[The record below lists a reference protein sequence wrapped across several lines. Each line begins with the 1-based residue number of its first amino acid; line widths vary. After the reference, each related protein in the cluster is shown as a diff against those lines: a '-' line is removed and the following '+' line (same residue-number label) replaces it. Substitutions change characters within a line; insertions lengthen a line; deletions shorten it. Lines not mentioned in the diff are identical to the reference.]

1 MGLPVWILAAL
12 TVSAQL
18 RGRAAMPVP
27 VAPIAPIAAVL
38 KAPGLAPLS
47 APALPTPTLP
57 SPLPLPQGERVTTV
71 SLSPMGER
79 AGVRAANA
87 VSAAK
92 AAEQSQTMER
102 FGPAFAEEAAL
113 AADRLAGRN
122 LTGAERDDAVAR
134 TKFVTAGLW
143 KRLFNEF
150 GVMFSYPDGVARSD
164 LSIELTR
171 TDPRKLPD
179 EEAHYRA
186 LFAHEYTHR
195 LQFEGHVTKRLGI
208 EAPPVAVEL
217 LRGIELVGLDALKSG
232 RIPFITKNVLD
243 GFESGAQ
250 WARLVHST
258 LLRTDAA
265 VVEPAFHF
273 KGALAGAAW
282 ELAKRTLRAEDA
294 WEFVRR
300 VSSEKAPEAPAAVYA
315 DIAGR

>member
-1 MGLPVWILAAL
+1 MSPATLSLALLAAL
-12 TVSAQL
+12 GAQAQV
-18 RGRAAMPVP
+18 R
-27 VAPIAPIAAVL
+27 VAPLRAPA
-38 KAPGLAPLS
+38 LAPALS
-47 APALPTPTLP
+47 APLMPSPPAGGLVPALSAPKLSLPSASAALPAAAALAAAPKAA
-57 SPLPLPQGERVTTV
+57 SP
-71 SLSPMGER
+71 
-79 AGVRAANA
+79 

-92 AAEQSQTMER
+92 LAETSQTMER

-122 LTGAERDDAVAR
+122 LTGAERADAVAR

-150 GVMFSYPDGVARSD
+150 GVMFSYPDGVARED

-171 TDPRKLPD
+171 TDPRRLPD

-195 LQFEGHVTKRLGI
+195 LQFEGDVSRRQGV
-208 EAPPVAVEL
+208 EAAPVAVEL
-217 LRGIELVGLDALKSG
+217 LRGIELVGLEALKAG
-232 RIPFITKNVLD
+232 RIPFISQNVLD
-243 GFESGAQ
+243 GFESGRQ
-250 WARLVHST
+250 WARL
-258 LLRTDAA
+258 AA
-265 VVEPAFHF
+265 EGRFGEAAFHF

-300 VSSEKAPEAPAAVYA
+300 VASQKRPEDPAKVYA

>member
-1 MGLPVWILAAL
+1 MSPATLSLALLAAL
-12 TVSAQL
+12 GAQAQPRLAPVRAPALAPTLSAPL
-18 RGRAAMPVP
+18 MPALTP
-27 VAPIAPIAAVL
+27 G
-38 KAPGLAPLS
+38 GLAPSLS
-47 APALPTPTLP
+47 APKLSLPTASAGLPAAVALAPVPTGA
-57 SPLPLPQGERVTTV
+57 SP
-71 SLSPMGER
+71 
-79 AGVRAANA
+79 

-92 AAEQSQTMER
+92 LAERSQTMER

-122 LTGAERDDAVAR
+122 LTGAEREDAVAR

-150 GVMFSYPDGVARSD
+150 GVMFSYPDGVARED

-171 TDPRKLPD
+171 TDPRRLPD

-195 LQFEGHVTKRLGI
+195 LQFEGDVSRRQGV
-208 EAPPVAVEL
+208 EAAPVAVEL
-217 LRGIELVGLDALKSG
+217 LRGIELVGLEALKAG
-232 RIPFITKNVLD
+232 RIPFISQNVLD
-243 GFESGAQ
+243 GFESGRQ
-250 WARLVHST
+250 WARL
-258 LLRTDAA
+258 AA
-265 VVEPAFHF
+265 EGRFGEAAFYF

-300 VSSEKAPEAPAAVYA
+300 VASQKRPEDPAKVYS

>member
-18 RGRAAMPVP
+18 RGRAVAPVPAIP
-27 VAPIAPIAAVL
+27 VAPLVLSLSAPKLSSLPNPALANPVLPIAARPL
-38 KAPGLAPLS
+38 LA
-47 APALPTPTLP
+47 APAAAA
-57 SPLPLPQGERVTTV
+57 SPV
-71 SLSPMGER
+71 SG
-79 AGVRAANA
+79 
-87 VSAAK
+87 AK
-92 AAEQSQTMER
+92 AAEQSQTIER
-102 FGPAFAEEAAL
+102 FGPAFAEEASL
-113 AADRLAGRN
+113 AAERLAGRN
-122 LTGAERDDAVAR
+122 LTGAEREDAVAR

-150 GVMFSYPDGVARSD
+150 GVMFSYPDGVARPD

-195 LQFEGHVTKRLGI
+195 LQFEGHVTKRMGI

-217 LRGIELVGLDALKSG
+217 LRGIELVGLEALKAG
-232 RIPFITKNVLD
+232 RIPFISINVLD

-250 WARLVHST
+250 WAR
-258 LLRTDAA
+258 RAA
-265 VVEPAFHF
+265 EGIFGEAAFHF

-282 ELAKRTLRAEDA
+282 ELARRTLRAEDA

-300 VSSEKAPEAPAAVYA
+300 VSSEKSPEAPAAVYA
-315 DIAGR
+315 DIASR

>member
-1 MGLPVWILAAL
+1 MSWGTLALALLAA
-12 TVSAQL
+12 SNAHAQL
-18 RGRAAMPVP
+18 RA
-27 VAPIAPIAAVL
+27 AAVR
-38 KAPGLAPLS
+38 APVLAPTLSAPLAPLPAAGGLTPTLAAPNLALPTAS
-47 APALPTPTLP
+47 PALPAAATLAAAP
-57 SPLPLPQGERVTTV
+57 KAASP
-71 SLSPMGER
+71 
-79 AGVRAANA
+79 

-92 AAEQSQTMER
+92 LAETSQTMER

-122 LTGAERDDAVAR
+122 LTGAEREDAVAR

-150 GVMFSYPDGVARSD
+150 GVMFSYPDGVARPD

-171 TDPRKLPD
+171 TDPRRLPD
-179 EEAHYRA
+179 EEAHYRS

-195 LQFEGHVTKRLGI
+195 LQFEGDVTRRLGI

-217 LRGIELVGLDALKSG
+217 LRGIELVGLDALKAG
-232 RIPFITKNVLD
+232 RIPFITQNVLD
-243 GFESGAQ
+243 GFEAGRA
-250 WARLVHST
+250 WAKL
-258 LLRTDAA
+258 AA
-265 VVEPAFHF
+265 EGRFGEAAFHF

-300 VSSEKAPEAPAAVYA
+300 VASQRAPEDPAKVYA
-315 DIAGR
+315 DISAR

>member
-18 RGRAAMPVP
+18 RGRAAVPAPVVP
-27 VAPIAPIAAVL
+27 VAPLAVVLQAPKL
-38 KAPGLAPLS
+38 SPLS
-47 APALPTPTLP
+47 APALPTPPPP
-57 SPLPLPQGERVTTV
+57 SPRPLPPGERAATVT
-71 SLSPMGER
+71 LSPVGER

-92 AAEQSQTMER
+92 AAEASQTMER

-122 LTGAERDDAVAR
+122 LSGAEREDVVKR
-134 TKFVTAGLW
+134 TRFVTAGLW

-150 GVMFSYPDGVARSD
+150 GVMFSYPDGVARDD

-171 TDPRKLPD
+171 TNPRKLPD

-195 LQFEGHVTKRLGI
+195 LQFEGDVSRRQGV
-208 EAPPVAVEL
+208 EAAPVAVEL
-217 LRGIELVGLDALKSG
+217 LRGIELVGLDALKAG
-232 RIPFITKNVLD
+232 RIPFISPNVLD
-243 GFESGAQ
+243 GFETGRRWASLAAQ
-250 WARLVHST
+250 GRFGEAG
-258 LLRTDAA
+258 
-265 VVEPAFHF
+265 FHF
-273 KGALAGAAW
+273 KGARAGAAW

-300 VSSEKAPEAPAAVYA
+300 VASQRRPEDPAAVYA

>member
-18 RGRAAMPVP
+18 RGRAMTPVP
-27 VAPIAPIAAVL
+27 LAPIAPLAAGL
-38 KAPGLAPLS
+38 KAPTLAPLS
-47 APALPTPTLP
+47 SSLPQVSLP
-57 SPLPLPQGERVTTV
+57 KAASPLPAVL
-71 SLSPMGER
+71 
-79 AGVRAANA
+79 AAPAQAASA

-102 FGPAFAEEAAL
+102 FGPAFAQEASL
-113 AADRLAGRN
+113 AAERLAGRN
-122 LTGAERDDAVAR
+122 LTGAEREDAVAR

-150 GVMFSYPDGVARSD
+150 GVMFSYPDGVARPD

-179 EEAHYRA
+179 EESHYRA

-195 LQFEGHVTKRLGI
+195 LQFEGHVTKRYGI

-217 LRGIELVGLDALKSG
+217 LRGIEIVGLEALHAGK
-232 RIPFITKNVLD
+232 IPFITVNVLD
-243 GFESGAQ
+243 AFAAGRA
-250 WARLVHST
+250 WAR
-258 LLRTDAA
+258 A
-265 VVEPAFHF
+265 VAEGKAVEPGFHF
-273 KGALAGAAW
+273 KGAIAGAAW
-282 ELAKRTLRAEDA
+282 ELAGRTGRPLDA

-300 VSSEKAPEAPAAVYA
+300 ISSEKTHEAPAAVYA
-315 DIAGR
+315 DIASR

>member
-1 MGLPVWILAAL
+1 M
-12 TVSAQL
+12 
-18 RGRAAMPVP
+18 
-27 VAPIAPIAAVL
+27 
-38 KAPGLAPLS
+38 
-47 APALPTPTLP
+47 
-57 SPLPLPQGERVTTV
+57 RV
-71 SLSPMGER
+71 
-79 AGVRAANA
+79 ANA
-87 VSAAK
+87 VSGAK

-122 LTGAERDDAVAR
+122 LTGEQRRDVVERTR
-134 TKFVTAGLW
+134 FVTATLW

-150 GVMFSYPDGVARSD
+150 GAMFSYPEGVARPD

-171 TDPRKLPD
+171 TAPKKLPD
-179 EEAHYRA
+179 EESHYRA

-195 LQFEGHVTKRLGI
+195 LQFEGHVTKRYGI

-217 LRGIELVGLDALKSG
+217 LRGIELVGLDALKAG

-250 WARLVHST
+250 WARLASEG
-258 LLRTDAA
+258 RFGEA
-265 VVEPAFHF
+265 AFHF

-282 ELAKRTLRAEDA
+282 ELAKRTLRPADA

-300 VSSEKAPEAPAAVYA
+300 VSAESRHESPAAIYA